1 MGGISEESTESS
13 VLPFAAMPL
22 PAELIDSH
30 HHLWRR
36 PEAPFTG
43 ILGAPYL
50 DRDFSFPDLEQAADG
65 LPLRGTVFVQVR
77 DDLEEVDYV
86 ESVARDHPGL
96 RAMIAFA
103 PLEDPGVG
111 AWLDR
116 LGARSLVRGVRR
128 NTQWEADPAFVLQP
142 SFVAGGR
149 LLGERGLLCELC
161 VKHEQLAAV
170 APFARECPETRIV
183 LEHLGKP
190 DVTGPPPAAWLRE
203 VEELA
208 RVPNVVCKVS
218 VVVHG
223 GEDPALR
230 SDVIAP
236 FVRHAVDCFGWDR
249 VLFGSNWP
257 VSTAV
262 VAYRPWVEM
271 VAEILSGAAPAQ
283 LDDLFAGNARR
294 LYGLS

>member
-1 MGGISEESTESS
+1 
-13 VLPFAAMPL
+13 MPL
-22 PAELIDSH
+22 PPELIDTH

-36 PEAPFTG
+36 AEAPFAG
-43 ILGAPYL
+43 ILGSPYL
-50 DRDFSFPDLEQAADG
+50 DRDFSFSDLEQAADG
-65 LPLRGTVFVQVR
+65 LPLGGTVFVQVR

-86 ESVARDHPGL
+86 ESVAREHPAL

-103 PLEDPGVG
+103 PLEDPAVG

-116 LGARSLVRGVRR
+116 LAERPIVRGVRR

-170 APFARECPETRIV
+170 PAFVRECPETRVV

-190 DVTGPPPAAWLRE
+190 DVTGPPPGAWLRGI
-203 VEELA
+203 EELA
-208 RVPNVVCKVS
+208 ALPNVVCKVS

-223 GEDPALR
+223 DGDPALGT
-230 SDVIAP
+230 DVMAP
-236 FVRHAVDCFGWDR
+236 FVRHLVDCFGWDR
-249 VLFGSNWP
+249 LLFGSNWP

-262 VAYRPWVEM
+262 VGYRAWVEM
-271 VAEILSGAAPAQ
+271 VAEILSGAAPAE
-283 LDDLFAGNARR
+283 LARLFAGNALS
-294 LYGLS
+294 LYELS

>member
-1 MGGISEESTESS
+1 
-13 VLPFAAMPL
+13 MPL
-22 PAELIDSH
+22 PPELIDTH

-36 PEAPFTG
+36 AEAPFAG
-43 ILGAPYL
+43 ILAAPYL

-65 LPLRGTVFVQVR
+65 LPLAGTVFVQVR

-86 ESVARDHPGL
+86 ESVARDHPAL
-96 RAMIAFA
+96 RTMIAFA
-103 PLEDPGVG
+103 PLEDPAVG

-116 LGARSLVRGVRR
+116 LAQRPLVRGVRR

-149 LLGERGLLCELC
+149 MLGERELLCELC

-170 APFARECPETRIV
+170 PPFARECPETRIV

-203 VEELA
+203 IEELA
-208 RVPNVVCKVS
+208 GLRNVVCKVS

-223 GEDPALR
+223 PDDPPLR
-230 SDVIAP
+230 ADVIAP

-262 VAYRPWVEM
+262 VGYRAWAEM
-271 VAEILSGAAPAQ
+271 VAETLSGADPSQ
-283 LDDLFAGNARR
+283 LADLFAGNARR

>member
-1 MGGISEESTESS
+1 
-13 VLPFAAMPL
+13 MPL
-22 PAELIDSH
+22 PPELIDSH

-36 PEAPFTG
+36 AEAPFAG

-65 LPLRGTVFVQVR
+65 LPLAGTVFVQVR
-77 DDLEEVDYV
+77 DDLEEVHYV
-86 ESVARDHPGL
+86 ESVARDHPAL
-96 RAMIAFA
+96 RTMIAFA

-116 LGARSLVRGVRR
+116 LAERPLVRGVRR

-149 LLGERGLLCELC
+149 LLGERELLCELC

-170 APFARECPETRIV
+170 PPFARECPETRIV

-190 DVTGPPPAAWLRE
+190 DVTGPPPASWLRE
-203 VEELA
+203 IEELA
-208 RVPNVVCKVS
+208 GLPNVVCKVS

-223 GEDPALR
+223 PDDPPLR
-230 SDVIAP
+230 ADVIAP
-236 FVRHAVDCFGWDR
+236 FVRHAVECFGWDR
-249 VLFGSNWP
+249 VVFGSNWP

-262 VAYRPWVEM
+262 VGFRAWVEM
-271 VAEILSGAAPAQ
+271 VAEILSGAEPSQ
-283 LDDLFAGNARR
+283 LADLFAGNARR